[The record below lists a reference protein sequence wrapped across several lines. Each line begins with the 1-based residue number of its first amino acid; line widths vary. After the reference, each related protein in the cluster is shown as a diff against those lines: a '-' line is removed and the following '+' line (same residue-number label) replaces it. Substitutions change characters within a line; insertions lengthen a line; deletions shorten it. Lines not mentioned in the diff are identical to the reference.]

1 MSVSK
6 DMGETWIYSPSPFPP
21 IGGGQRLVLL
31 RLREGPL
38 FLASFTG
45 DRKDQPPMEVTDTTG
60 QKRSVT
66 GLFAAVSLDE
76 GQTWSNIRLISHD
89 GPDRQLETTNGT
101 PFTMGISTAEPG
113 GYLAGCQCPDG
124 LIHLI
129 SSKQH
134 YTFNLAWLTTPPP
147 AVED

>member
-1 MSVSK
+1 
-6 DMGETWIYSPSPFPP
+6 
-21 IGGGQRLVLL
+21 
-31 RLREGPL
+31 
-38 FLASFTG
+38 
-45 DRKDQPPMEVTDTTG
+45 MEVTDVAG

-66 GLFAAVSLDE
+66 GLFTAVSLDE
-76 GQTWSNIRLISHD
+76 GQTWSNIRLVSPD
-89 GPDRQLETTNGT
+89 GPDRQVETMNGH

-113 GYLAGCQCPDG
+113 GYMAGCQSPDG

-147 AVED
+147 AVEA